1 MRIIRRMIAMEWVLV
16 ALYAAL
22 PLGIAQAQ
30 ESIPPAAPAAPVD
43 SIAPVVAPAAPV
55 VAVDAPVV
63 APAAPENP
71 EPSSAPTPA
80 SDPAGTKAAPMLDRM
95 GDALLKMKRDV
106 GKKEKDITAGVQKI
120 LKNAVPL
127 VGGETEAADA
137 SPNEAPTDA
146 DPIQDG
152 NTQPSIMY
160 SGTDI
165 ENLKKVLAAYES
177 SKQQESETGV
187 ATPGSGVGSAGTG
200 RGDGFVD
207 SLIQNIQG
215 NQGAIEGGGG
225 AEGGMAASARSFYLD
240 SIMYMSSGNW
250 AVWINGKKISHDEQE
265 SDDASADIKIEDISR
280 EKVKF
285 SWVVGNVDAIS
296 PHWQEKVALVGD
308 KGASDSDIVVDPKTQ
323 TVYVTLRPNQTFIS
337 RAMEI
342 VEGQTGNYAPAPMS
356 VPTGAPA
363 SQDIRNIP
371 IGAPEPPES
380 DDQSALPDKDMV
392 ATIGALVGKK
402 GQPVDERAIADGL
415 TDIYTGI
422 GKGMGVAP
430 PEQK

>member
-1 MRIIRRMIAMEWVLV
+1 
-16 ALYAAL
+16 
-22 PLGIAQAQ
+22 
-30 ESIPPAAPAAPVD
+30 
-43 SIAPVVAPAAPV
+43 
-55 VAVDAPVV
+55 
-63 APAAPENP
+63 
-71 EPSSAPTPA
+71 
-80 SDPAGTKAAPMLDRM
+80 MLDRM

-106 GKKEKDITAGVQKI
+106 GKKEQDITAGVKKI
-120 LKNAVPL
+120 LKNAAPL
-127 VGGETEAADA
+127 VGGVTDPVAEVAEPASDDAA
-137 SPNEAPTDA
+137 TDA
-146 DPIQDG
+146 DAMQDA

-177 SKQQESETGV
+177 RKQQEIGAGMA
-187 ATPGSGVGSAGTG
+187 ATPGSGVGAAGAG
-200 RGDGFVD
+200 AGQGDGFID

-215 NQGAIEGGGG
+215 GQGAIESGGG
-225 AEGGMAASARSFYLD
+225 AGGGMAASAKSFYLD

-250 AVWINGKKISHDEQE
+250 AVWINGRKFSHDEQE
-265 SDDASADIKIEDISR
+265 SDDAAADIKIEDISR
-280 EKVKF
+280 EKVTF
-285 SWVVGNVDAIS
+285 SWAVGNVDAIS
-296 PHWQEKVALVGD
+296 PHWQEKVALMGD
-308 KGASDSDIVVDPKTQ
+308 KGASDSDITVDPKTQ

-342 VEGQTGNYAPAPMS
+342 VEGRTGNYDPAPVPAPA
-356 VPTGAPA
+356 GA
-363 SQDIRNIP
+363 SGVQDIRNIP

-392 ATIGALVGKK
+392 AAVGALVGKK

-422 GKGMGVAP
+422 GKGMGVVP